1 MRVPSVPGVFLHV
14 QGRPAQWVI
23 SCWRDVGGERFRTT
37 PVINS
42 GQWRKLASLFFH
54 SIVDLSSLETYK
66 QIILFSS
73 MFGLRVLC
81 LGLFWVILGL
91 LLAHHF

>member
-37 PVINS
+37 PVTKGS
-42 GQWRKLASLFFH
+42 QWRKLASLQACKPA
-54 SIVDLSSLETYK
+54 SLQACSLQACK
-66 QIILFSS
+66 PA
-73 MFGLRVLC
+73 GLQACMLAC
-81 LGLFWVILGL
+81 L
-91 LLAHHF
+91 